1 MYILPK
7 LKAMSWRDNCTHVLI
22 AVLFTT
28 DKRYKQTKCLLID
41 ELSVV
46 RHAVEYHS
54 ALKRKETD
62 TYNNM
67 DENWKYYAKWNKP
80 DTKGQMSYDFTYMRY
95 QEYAKS

>member
-1 MYILPK
+1 M
-7 LKAMSWRDNCTHVLI
+7 LI

-28 DKRYKQTKCLLID
+28 DKRYKQIQCLSID

-46 RHAVEYHS
+46 RHAVEYYS

-62 TYNNM
+62 TYNM

-80 DTKGQMSYDFTYMRY
+80 DTKGQMLYDFTYMRY
-95 QEYAKS
+95 QEYEKS